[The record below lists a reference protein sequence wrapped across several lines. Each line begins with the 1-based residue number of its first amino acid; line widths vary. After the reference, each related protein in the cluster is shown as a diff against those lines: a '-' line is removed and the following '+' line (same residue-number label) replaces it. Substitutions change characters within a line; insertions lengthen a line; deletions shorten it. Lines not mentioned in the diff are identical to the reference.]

1 MTVWGGGWWK
11 YCRNSKKNFEK
22 LGEVKVVLFDPCAR
36 DDAREESDIDAFVI
50 LDRDSSGC
58 ERLFEEGVG

>member
-1 MTVWGGGWWK
+1 M
-11 YCRNSKKNFEK
+11 
-22 LGEVKVVLFDPCAR
+22 FDPCAR